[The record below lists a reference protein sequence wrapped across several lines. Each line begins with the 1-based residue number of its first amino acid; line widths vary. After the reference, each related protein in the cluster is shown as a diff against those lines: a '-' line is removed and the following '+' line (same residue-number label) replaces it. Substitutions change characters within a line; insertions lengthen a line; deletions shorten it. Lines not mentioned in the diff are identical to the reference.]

1 MCVCICACMRAYP
14 HKCHGTC
21 MEVRGQLVG
30 SWFSLPTMW
39 VLGDQTQIVMLGS
52 KHLYLMSHLASSN
65 VLIFNR

>member
-39 VLGDQTQIVMLGS
+39 VGHMGMEHKSLGLVANAFT
-52 KHLYLMSHLASSN
+52 H
-65 VLIFNR
+65 